1 MTSVVTFSWNSVRVR
16 ADRLLQIVHLLRRHG
31 RLSSAELA
39 RRLEVTKRTVLRDME
54 ALSTAGIPVYA
65 EHGRGGGFALV
76 PGYEPD
82 IEQLTSEEARA
93 LFVAGGR
100 GTAEALGLGAS
111 FCSALHKL
119 ASALPDDEHRMVTHV
134 RERIVLDTGGW
145 HRDPAALDA
154 LADVQAAV
162 LDDERIRI
170 RYQSKEAAAP
180 GERTVDPWGL
190 LQVGTTWYLIGAH
203 RGRPRSY
210 RISRIS
216 AVRRLGTPAARPPDL
231 DLRKVWERMRA
242 DFRAVPGT
250 DIVLRIH
257 RPRLPMVLRA
267 LSVTMLEEPRPAPG
281 EPDVFRVRV
290 RSLRAAAAMLV
301 GFGAEVEVI
310 APDALCAEII
320 EIAEDARA
328 HHRRRLGD
336 TAAPAGGDTGT
347 LPAIDSSAASPVC

>member
-1 MTSVVTFSWNSVRVR
+1 M
-16 ADRLLQIVHLLRRHG
+16 
-31 RLSSAELA
+31 SSTELA
-39 RRLEVTKRTVLRDME
+39 RRLEVTKRTVLRDMD

-65 EHGRGGGFALV
+65 EHGRGGGFALI
-76 PGYEPD
+76 PGFEPD

-100 GTAEALGLGAS
+100 GTAEALGLGGS

-134 RERIVLDTGGW
+134 RDRIVLDTGGW
-145 HRDPAALDA
+145 HRDPEALDA
-154 LADVQAAV
+154 LAEVQAAV

-170 RYQSKEAAAP
+170 RYQSKAAAAP
-180 GERTVDPWGL
+180 GQRTVDPWGL

-231 DLRKVWERMRA
+231 DLRTVWEQMR
-242 DFRAVPGT
+242 DEFRRVPGI

-257 RPRLPMVLRA
+257 RPRLPMVLRSLA
-267 LSVTMLEEPRPAPG
+267 VTMLGDPEPVGG
-281 EPDVFRVRV
+281 EPDVLRVQV
-290 RSLRAAAAMLV
+290 RSVRAAAAMLV
-301 GFGAEVEVI
+301 GFGSEVDVL
-310 APDALCAEII
+310 APAALRAEIVDL
-320 EIAEDARA
+320 ADVARA
-328 HHRRRLGD
+328 HHRGE
-336 TAAPAGGDTGT
+336 PGDTGGNSVGT
-347 LPAIDSSAASPVC
+347 GLR